1 MSDDNKLIV
10 ERKKKLE
17 ELSKLSKLY
26 PNSFKRNNSS
36 EELRKLFG
44 EKSKEEL
51 ELDKNIFSLC
61 GRLLTIRKMGNSSFA
76 NLHDES
82 GKLQLFL
89 SKNGTGE
96 DKYKL
101 LDQTDLGDIVGVK
114 GTIFKTKTGELTLNV
129 TEYTILSNHSDHF
142 QRNIMDYQTSR

>member
-10 ERKKKLE
+10 ERKKKLQ

-26 PNSFKRNNSS
+26 PNSFKKNNST
-36 EELRKLFG
+36 EELRKLYE

-51 ELDKNIFSLC
+51 EQEKSIFSLC

-89 SKNGTGE
+89 SKNGTGK
-96 DKYKL
+96 DMYKL
-101 LDQTDLGDIVGVK
+101 LDHTDLGDIVGVK
-114 GTIFKTKTGELTLNV
+114 GIIFKTKTGERLTKVLV
-129 TEYTILSNHSDHF
+129 
-142 QRNIMDYQTSR
+142 